1 MPLPGSF
8 DPYDAQLTTPGLV
21 ILEMVAPDRADATR
35 QLAARLRAEG
45 RIDDLDAFLADVAAR
60 EHQLATG
67 LPGGIGLP
75 HARSEHVTRPSIAV
89 GVAKYGHAL
98 DFGAMDGPA
107 HVVLLIATPAASFSE
122 HLEVL
127 ATMARSLSKEGFRQ
141 SLRRAND
148 PDIIAELVN
157 SALLFSDP

>member
-1 MPLPGSF
+1 MPQTGPF
-8 DPYDAQLTTPGLV
+8 DRYDAQLTTPGLV
-21 ILEMVAPDRADATR
+21 ILEMVAEDRADATR
-35 QLAARLRAEG
+35 QLAARLKAED

-60 EHQLATG
+60 EHQMATG

-75 HARSEHVTRPSIAV
+75 HARSEHVLEASIAV

-98 DFGAMDGPA
+98 DFGAADGPA

-127 ATMARSLSKEGFRQ
+127 ATMARSLSKEGFRN

-148 PDIIAELVN
+148 PDIISELVN
-157 SALLFSDP
+157 STLLFSD